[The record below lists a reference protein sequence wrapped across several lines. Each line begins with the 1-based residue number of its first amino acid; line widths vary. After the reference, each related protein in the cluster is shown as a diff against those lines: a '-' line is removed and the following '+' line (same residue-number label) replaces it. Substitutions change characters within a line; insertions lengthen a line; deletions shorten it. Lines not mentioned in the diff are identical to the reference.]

1 MIYLPE
7 AELIKRCKNGDREA
21 FNELFA
27 QYESKV
33 INIAYGM
40 LSDKD
45 DAYDAAQ
52 EVFIKVYKNISSFKE
67 NSSLSTWIYRITSNM
82 CNDFLRK
89 RMRSANT
96 ISIHAE
102 SDDDRG
108 MELRDKSPLPEEYA
122 EHNETQRAVRQAIS
136 ELSPE
141 YREIITLYDVED
153 MSYENI
159 AAILNCPVGTVK
171 SRLNRAR
178 TALKKKLSES
188 MELFL

>member
-1 MIYLPE
+1 MYLPE

-27 QYESKV
+27 QYESRV

-40 LSDKD
+40 LSDRD

-89 RMRSANT
+89 RMRSATT

-108 MELRDKSPLPEEYA
+108 IELCDQSPLPEEYA

-159 AAILNCPVGTVK
+159 AEVLNCPVGTVK

-178 TALKKKLSES
+178 NALKKKLSES

>member
-1 MIYLPE
+1 MDLPE
-7 AELIKRCKNGDREA
+7 SDLIKRCKNGDREA

-27 QYESKV
+27 QYERKV

-40 LSDKD
+40 LSDRD

-89 RMRSANT
+89 RMRSSGT
-96 ISIHAE
+96 VSINAVTDE
-102 SDDDRG
+102 EGRE
-108 MELRDKSPLPEEYA
+108 MELRDNAPLPEEYV
-122 EHNETQRAVRQAIS
+122 EHSEAQRAVRLAIS
-136 ELSPE
+136 GLSDE
-141 YREIITLYDVED
+141 YREIITLCDVED
-153 MSYENI
+153 MSYEKI
-159 AAILNCPVGTVK
+159 ADILKCPVGTVK

-178 TALKKKLSES
+178 KALKKKLSENR
-188 MELFL
+188 ELFL